1 MPKLSVIIP
10 VYNVEKYL
18 SQALESVINQTFA
31 DIEIICIND
40 GSTDN
45 SLTILENYAQK
56 DQRIK
61 LINKQNAGYGAACND
76 GLSLAQG
83 EFIAILEPDDYIKPD
98 MYENLLN
105 LIQKND
111 ADIAKC
117 TFSEVLEYKKPPQIQ
132 TISWA
137 KNFDLPVTVFNI
149 YQHPEFLYF
158 HPSIWSCIYKTAF
171 LKENNIK
178 FITPKGAGWADNL
191 FQVQTMCLAKKIIY
205 TDEPYYN
212 YRKYYFSESDALKDY
227 TIPFERSKEI
237 HKWLN
242 EQNISDENLLACL
255 YKRELTYVHL
265 MLSSIPF
272 SQLHKGIETV
282 KSFVSSMDKNIILK
296 SSVFN
301 SREKAF
307 YKLTVAMPFIAYL
320 KEKIKKIRKSIL
332 CVHINRNESN
342 INILG
347 RQIKNA

>member
-18 SQALESVINQTFA
+18 PQALESVIKQTFA

-132 TISWA
+132 TISWS

-205 TDEPYYN
+205 TNEPYYN

-237 HKWLN
+237 HQWLN
-242 EQNISDENLLACL
+242 EQNINDENLLACL
-255 YKRELTYVHL
+255 YKRELTYIHL

-272 SQLHKGIETV
+272 TFIPEGLELI
-282 KSFVSSMDKNIILK
+282 KSLVAELDGNIICTNNI
-296 SSVFN
+296 FN
-301 SREKAF
+301 KREQIF
-307 YKLTVAMPFIAYL
+307 YKT
-320 KEKIKKIRKSIL
+320 IKKHPLIATFLEKLKIQRKRIFSI
-332 CVHINRNESN
+332 HATRNEKTLKLFGRSV
-342 INILG
+342 IN
-347 RQIKNA
+347 A